1 MDFWREKA
9 AEFLP
14 EFIEQITSAESPM
27 ALWIEISFE
36 LEKAYEAETA
46 NEDLVSRI
54 YRYAFW
60 CLDQPQTDSA
70 ESDLSTAVAVA
81 FIENIPLNPKTA
93 ADLHNHLSIEEFD
106 GFGPLFR
113 YHLDENQFAAFRR
126 EFAARKNNS
135 A

>member
-1 MDFWREKA
+1 MIDFWREKT

-14 EFIEQITSAESPM
+14 EFTEQSTSAESPM

-36 LEKAYEAETA
+36 LEKAYEAKTA
-46 NEDLVSRI
+46 SEDFVGRI
-54 YRYAFW
+54 YRFAFW
-60 CLDQPQTDSA
+60 CFNQPQTDSA

-81 FIENIPLNPKTA
+81 FIENIALNSKTA

-106 GFGPLFR
+106 GIGPLFR

-126 EFAARKNNS
+126 EFVARKK
-135 A
+135 